1 MSRRVILF
9 ELNEV
14 PWKVVDDYA
23 SDHPDSALAHLLA
36 RATGFTS
43 MAADRGH
50 LSPWTTWPTLHRGVN
65 DELHMIASFGQDHE
79 AADAAYPPIWTLLQQ
94 SGVSVGICGT
104 LHSFPVP
111 TDMASYSFYLPDA
124 FATEPVA
131 VPSELATFQRF
142 NLKMSRESARNV
154 DTGIPI
160 KEAVR
165 VLKKSPSLGIRPQTY
180 AALAGQLVAERRHP
194 WKSNRRR
201 TLQSVLAFDLY
212 MKQLQRSEPEFSSFF
227 TNHVASAMHR
237 YWAASYPGDY
247 DELNLDDAWMQTYRQ
262 EVPWAMGQA
271 DAMLGRLTKFVD
283 AHPSYQ
289 LWIASSMGQ
298 FATRA
303 QSLETQVFCT
313 KLPKFM
319 EALGLPSDHGWA
331 PRPAMLP
338 QCNVTVDE
346 EFREDFEAGLKKLKI
361 GGRRVRYKRTDT
373 GFFSMD
379 FGQNN
384 LHDKPRAVVFAGK
397 PRKLASMGLEAV
409 EIEDRSDTTAY
420 HVPEGV
426 LAIYDPTDTSA
437 KGPDRPEISVLAVA
451 PALLKNFGV
460 QPPSYMEPEVALSHA
475 VFAMSTVPPASPTS

>member
-1 MSRRVILF
+1 MSRRIILF

-14 PWKVVDDYA
+14 PWKIVDDYT
-23 SDHPDSALAHLLA
+23 SDHPDSALAGVMS
-36 RATGFTS
+36 RSTCFTS

-50 LSPWTTWPTLHRGVN
+50 LSPWTTWPTFHRGVN
-65 DELHMIASFGQDHE
+65 DEKHMIASFGQDHE
-79 AADAAYPPIWTLLQQ
+79 AADAEYPPIWELLQRA
-94 SGVSVGICGT
+94 GVSVGICGT

-111 TDMASYSFYLPDA
+111 DDISDYSFYLPDA

-131 VPSELATFQRF
+131 VPAELVTFQEF
-142 NLKMSRESARNV
+142 NLKMSRDSARNV
-154 DTGIPI
+154 DTGVPI
-160 KEAVR
+160 KEAVK
-165 VLKKSPSLGIRPQTY
+165 VLRKTPSLGIRPKTY
-180 AALAGQLVAERRHP
+180 AALAGQLVAERRQP

-212 MKQLQRSEPEFSSFF
+212 MKQLQKSEPAFSSFF

-247 DELNLDDAWMQTYRQ
+247 AELNLDDEWLQTYRQ
-262 EVPWAMGQA
+262 ELPWAMGQA
-271 DAMLGRLTKFVD
+271 DDMLARLVKFVD

-303 QSLETQVFCT
+303 QSLETQVFLT

-319 EALGLPSDHGWA
+319 EALGLPRDKGWEK
-331 PRPAMLP
+331 RPAMLP
-338 QCNVTVDE
+338 QCNVIVDE
-346 EFREDFEAGLKKLKI
+346 EYRETFEAGLAKLRI
-361 GGRRVRYKRTDT
+361 GGKRVGYKRTDT
-373 GFFSMD
+373 GFFSMT

-384 LHDKPRAVVFAGK
+384 LHDKPRAVVFEGK
-397 PRKLASMGLEAV
+397 PRKMASMGFEAV

-420 HVPEGV
+420 HVPEGI
-426 LAIYDPTDTSA
+426 LAIYDPADVSPKA
-437 KGPDRPEISVLAVA
+437 SERPEISVLAVA

-460 QPPSYMEPEVALSHA
+460 EPRPYMAPEAELTGA
-475 VFAMSTVPPASPTS
+475 VFSS